1 MLISCPKCNAVYQVA
16 AESIAPEGKRFKCAE
31 CDNVWT
37 VYPEDAQNL
46 DPEVPEVPHIQ
57 TQIRPNMTLPQ
68 VEVKKEAV
76 KEKPLPKEE
85 PKPQPKPEPAPVSQ
99 RSTNPDD
106 DLKEMFQRLQR
117 DTKGLFNNEAPRV
130 QEDKYAT
137 IKRKAQLIFS
147 PMMINCSI
155 ALFIILATLF
165 IGYKNRYE
173 IVGYIPV
180 LEDFYDKLDMESI
193 YAGRDIVFQDVE
205 VKHTERKGQH
215 FIEIYGQIYN
225 KSKLKSQILPIKA
238 TMRNM
243 QGEIAAETTKVLTM
257 RTLEPK
263 FSSIFLI
270 VLENKTADAKQI
282 TLTFDPILHK
292 QIVEKEKAVL
302 AAEKAKEQERLR
314 NIRK

>member
-46 DPEVPEVPHIQ
+46 DPEMPEVPHIK
-57 TQIRPNMTLPQ
+57 TQIRSNITPPQ
-68 VEVKKEAV
+68 VEVKKEVV

-85 PKPQPKPEPAPVSQ
+85 PKPIPE

-106 DLKEMFQRLQR
+106 DLKEMFHRLQR
-117 DTKGLFNNEAPRV
+117 DTKGLFNDAPKD
-130 QEDKYAT
+130 QEDKYSAL
-137 IKRKAQLIFS
+137 KRKAQLIFS

-193 YAGRDIVFQDVE
+193 YAGRDIIFQDVE

-225 KSKLKSQILPIKA
+225 KSNLKSQILPIKA

-292 QIVEKEKAVL
+292 QIVESEKATL
-302 AAEKAKEQERLR
+302 AAEKAKEQERLK

>member
-16 AESIAPEGKRFKCAE
+16 AESITPEGKRFKCAE

-46 DPEVPEVPHIQ
+46 DPEVPEIPHIQ
-57 TQIRPNMTLPQ
+57 TQIRPNMMPPQ
-68 VEVKKEAV
+68 VEVKKEVV
-76 KEKPLPKEE
+76 KEQPLPKEE
-85 PKPQPKPEPAPVSQ
+85 SKPQPQPTPIPE

-106 DLKEMFQRLQR
+106 DLKEMFHRLQR
-117 DTKGLFNNEAPRV
+117 DTKGLFNDAPKD

-137 IKRKAQLIFS
+137 LKRRAQLIFS
-147 PMMINCSI
+147 PLMINCTI

-180 LEDFYDKLDMESI
+180 LEDFYDKLNIESI
-193 YAGRDIVFQDVE
+193 YAGRDIIFQDVE
-205 VKHTERKGQH
+205 VKHTDRKGQH

-225 KSKLKSQILPIKA
+225 KSKRKSQILPIKA

-243 QGEIAAETTKVLTM
+243 QGEIAAEATKVLTM

-292 QIVEKEKAVL
+292 QIVEKEKATL
-302 AAEKAKEQERLR
+302 AAEKAREQERLK